1 MPGRPQPR
9 GIVERSSPSPDHA
22 IPRGAANPGA
32 AFRAHQAS
40 ADPPAIGRSL
50 DRSRLDTAEAK
61 GALGYDNPDR
71 EGAAGY
77 PLTVGAVA
85 GVNHLRRFGNLVA
98 KLAAMAAASLREL
111 HRSISPR

>member
-9 GIVERSSPSPDHA
+9 GIVERSSASPDQA
-22 IPRGAANPGA
+22 ISRRAANPGTA
-32 AFRAHQAS
+32 LRTHKAGT
-40 ADPPAIGRSL
+40 DPPAIGRSL

-61 GALGYDNPDR
+61 GALGHDNPDR

-111 HRSISPR
+111 HGSISPR